1 MSNPTEPWP
10 PPRPAGL
17 AKVAAL
23 ANPVRRR
30 IIDLLSLDGPATV
43 GALASATGER
53 VGSISHHLKM
63 LARAGLV
70 AEAPECARDRRE
82 SWWKAV
88 PGGLSWSI
96 VDFEDEP
103 SGEVVAGAAEHAQL
117 RVCADRVQVWL
128 SERPAY
134 GRDWQQA
141 AYSST
146 GWLRLTPAQL
156 RELGNAMTKTV
167 CEFAE
172 RVAAA
177 DSAETAADAGGDPRS
192 VFLFTYAIPAEP

>member
-1 MSNPTEPWP
+1 M
-10 PPRPAGL
+10 

-63 LARAGLV
+63 LARAELV
-70 AEAPECARDRRE
+70 TEAPECARDGRE
-82 SWWKAV
+82 SWWKVV

-103 SGEVVAGAAEHAQL
+103 SGEVVADAAEHAQL
-117 RVCADRVQVWL
+117 QVCADRVQAWL

-156 RELGNAMTKTV
+156 RELGDAMTKTV
-167 CEFAE
+167 REFAE

-177 DSAETAADAGGDPRS
+177 EAPADTGSDSRS

>member
-1 MSNPTEPWP
+1 MRDPSEAWSTPEPV
-10 PPRPAGL
+10 GI

-23 ANPVRRR
+23 TNPVRRR

-63 LARAGLV
+63 LARAELV
-70 AEAPECARDRRE
+70 TEAPECARDRRE

-103 SGEVVAGAAEHAQL
+103 SGEVVADAAEHAQL
-117 RVCADRVQVWL
+117 RVCADRVQAWL
-128 SERPAY
+128 SARPAY

-156 RELGNAMTKTV
+156 CELGDAITKTV
-167 CEFAE
+167 REFAE

-177 DSAETAADAGGDPRS
+177 DTPADTGSDSRS
-192 VFLFTYAIPAEP
+192 VFVFTYATPAEP